1 MALARALDSPVTGG
15 RTVDAMYMT
24 SHIHTLYSQERQRDL
39 LARAHRQRL
48 ARQLG
53 RLARAGERTA
63 RRRWHRRTALPATR
77 LLPWQ
82 RAVR

>member
-1 MALARALDSPVTGG
+1 
-15 RTVDAMYMT
+15 MYT
-24 SHIHTLYSQERQRDL
+24 PSHIHTLYSQERHRDL

-53 RLARAGERTA
+53 RLARQKERIG